1 MATATHFPAIVRGD
15 PFVSAGGKQVQ
26 CGWLPDKLDLSWQI
40 VPTIVGELFKGD
52 AEASLRVMQAMLKMV
67 KLDIATLKKSYKGKA

>member
-26 CGWLPDKLDLSWQI
+26 CGWLPDKFDLSWQI
-40 VPTIVGELFKGD
+40 VPTIVGELF
-52 AEASLRVMQAMLKMV
+52 
-67 KLDIATLKKSYKGKA
+67 